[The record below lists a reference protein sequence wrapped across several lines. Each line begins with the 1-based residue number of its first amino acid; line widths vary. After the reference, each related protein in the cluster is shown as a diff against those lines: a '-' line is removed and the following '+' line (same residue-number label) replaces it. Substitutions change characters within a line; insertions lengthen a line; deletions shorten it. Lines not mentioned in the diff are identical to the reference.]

1 MKPVQLDNN
10 THRDLRIVTTRG
22 AAWGDD
28 LMTTPVFPNEF
39 RDAQAYYPIVFQP
52 ADNGPGMQP
61 VALLG
66 LRNGENLF
74 LEAHGWDA
82 PYIPLALERGPFM
95 IGRAG
100 AEMTIHV
107 DLDSPR
113 IGHGEGEAVFMP
125 HGATSD
131 YLERMNS
138 VLAAIHTGVEATA
151 PFVATLL
158 RHDLIESFA
167 LDIQAADGSQNR
179 LAGFSTINED
189 RLARLDAAAIAELHA
204 QQWLPAIFM
213 VVASMTH
220 FRDLIERYNKR
231 LARQAA

>member
-28 LMTTPVFPNEF
+28 QMTSPVFVQEF
-39 RDAQAYYPIVFQP
+39 RSVQAHYPIVFQP

-66 LRNGENLF
+66 LRSGENLF
-74 LEAHGWDA
+74 LDDRGWDA
-82 PYIPLALERGPFM
+82 SYIPLAFQRGPFM

-100 AEMTIHV
+100 DQLMIHV

-113 IGHGEGEAVFMP
+113 IGRDEGERAFLP

-131 YLERMNS
+131 YLEHVNS
-138 VLAAIHTGVEATA
+138 VLAAIHQGVETMP
-151 PFVATLL
+151 PFVAALL
-158 RHDLIESFA
+158 RHELLESFV
-167 LDIQAADGSQNR
+167 LDVEAADGSQNR
-179 LAGFSTINED
+179 LAGFHTIHEE
-189 RLARLDAAAIAELHA
+189 RLAALGAPALAELHA
-204 QQWLPAIFM
+204 SGHLAAIYM
-213 VVASMTH
+213 VLASTAH
-220 FRDLIERYNKR
+220 LRDLVDRYNKR
-231 LARQAA
+231 PQRKMA